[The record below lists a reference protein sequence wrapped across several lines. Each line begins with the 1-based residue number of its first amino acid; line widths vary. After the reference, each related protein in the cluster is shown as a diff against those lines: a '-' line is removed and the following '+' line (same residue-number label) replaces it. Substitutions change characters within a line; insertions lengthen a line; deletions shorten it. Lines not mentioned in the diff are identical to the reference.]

1 MMISLYTLA
10 QGINNLHTLVELVCI
25 FPCTQAWVRLEA
37 AEHEREVA
45 LRKELMRYVCG
56 KMKKNVL
63 QHFELE
69 MYVSY

>member
-25 FPCTQAWVRLEA
+25 FPCMQAWVRLEA

-45 LRKELMRYVCG
+45 LRKELMRYVG
-56 KMKKNVL
+56 K
-63 QHFELE
+63 
-69 MYVSY
+69 